1 MSLAILKSPTMI
13 DRRLSLGGAVDS
25 DALPGSKLDP
35 SAAME
40 TRLRAVLEAEYARDE
55 GYKSGFAAGH
65 EDGHSTALEAF
76 RKKQALLE
84 QALTQADT
92 QVQEWLQSVSEQAL
106 QIAQEAI
113 TLFIGEHA
121 SNATVLQQ
129 IIKRVTS
136 GLRDVDV
143 LAVRLFPAEC
153 SVLRSALKQAQCD
166 SVSSRL
172 LERLVEDSSLESGGV
187 VIDTPRGEYRATLDV
202 QLRKLMTLLSQQR
215 AESLSSTHALYQKA
229 LRA

>member
-1 MSLAILKSPTMI
+1 LESLK
-13 DRRLSLGGAVDS
+13 DD
-25 DALPGSKLDP
+25 
-35 SAAME
+35 
-40 TRLRAVLEAEYARDE
+40 ARDE